1 MLSFKRTKN
10 LSSNALIARE
20 KIERFFMRSSLEKVI
35 KNYSENFSN
44 KKDND
49 FAQG

>member
-1 MLSFKRTKN
+1 
-10 LSSNALIARE
+10 
-20 KIERFFMRSSLEKVI
+20 MRSHLEKVI

-44 KKDND
+44 KRDND

>member
-1 MLSFKRTKN
+1 
-10 LSSNALIARE
+10 
-20 KIERFFMRSSLEKVI
+20 MRSSLEKVI

-44 KKDND
+44 KRDND